1 MYIVSQIIGFIA
13 FIVSL
18 IAYQRKKKKDIL
30 FTGIIASILNLIHY
44 LILGGYSG
52 AVTKAIAI
60 LRDTFIVCKEKKKV
74 LNNILFL
81 VIFILLYLCAMIYTY
96 NGILS
101 IFPLVAAL
109 IYLIPTW
116 FGNSKTV
123 KKAAL
128 FCYFLWLIYNIFVLS
143 IAGVISN
150 TVSIISIIISLKRGE
165 V

>member
-44 LILGGYSG
+44 LILNGCSG

-74 LNNILFL
+74 LNNVLFL

-123 KKAAL
+123 KKTAL

-143 IAGVISN
+143 IAGVASN
-150 TVSIISIIISLKRGE
+150 IVSIISIIISLKRGE
-165 V
+165 L